1 MKGGIKMNK
10 RSMKKIIAK
19 LIVLTLLLTVFPI
32 DIALAET
39 NGINFSD
46 IKGHWAE
53 EAVYEMAKQGVIN
66 GHADG
71 TFRPNDPVRVDEFLK
86 MILMVLSEEQEDGT
100 RWYKDEYLSRT
111 DAFTKFQINQA
122 GFDFKPGE
130 KKWAAPYI
138 EEAINLIIVGKYDRW
153 GSDFTTPLTRKW
165 VAYILISTIRGI
177 EEDEE
182 LNYTNL
188 ARAKIKDLSKVEDR
202 TDMGFIL
209 QAYMKGLMRGYQ
221 DGSFG
226 VDRIVTRA
234 EAVVMLNRI
243 LDESKRDPYL
253 PNLSPYS
260 HAEVPTYHGDM
271 KTIIF
276 PGEEMKEV
284 FDTILE
290 NRDKSEGFTH
300 HSSGGVSM
308 IYYKDEAQYQQER
321 QRVSTVN
328 GMFKSPHMEVNLRF
342 TTEADA
348 YDLFVSTES
357 EEWLRHKE
365 AVLPGLKKIFAQDTD
380 QFVAEIERLLPL
392 AKADEMSNGEFRLN
406 NRKVLFQNSRDNDFL
421 YIYVRE

>member
-1 MKGGIKMNK
+1 VELKMKK
-10 RSMKKIIAK
+10 RSMKKIITK
-19 LIVLTLLLTVFPI
+19 LIVLTLLLTIFPI
-32 DIALAET
+32 HVALAET
-39 NGINFSD
+39 DVIHFSD

-86 MILMVLSEEQEDGT
+86 MILMVLSEEKEDGT

-111 DAFTKFQINQA
+111 DAFTKYQIHQT
-122 GFDFKPGE
+122 GFNFKPGE

-153 GSDFTTPLTRKW
+153 GSDFTSPLTRKW

-188 ARAKIKDLSKVEDR
+188 ARGKIKDLNKVEDR
-202 TDMGFIL
+202 TDMGYIL

-243 LDESKRDPYL
+243 LDETKRDPYL
-253 PNLSPYS
+253 PDLSPYL
-260 HAEVPTYHGDM
+260 HAQVPTYHGEM

-276 PGEEMKEV
+276 PGEKMKEV

-290 NRDKSEGFTH
+290 NRDKSGGFTH

-321 QRVSTVN
+321 QRLSTVN
-328 GMFKSPHMEVNLRF
+328 GMFKRAHLEVMLRF
-342 TTEADA
+342 ITEADA
-348 YDLFVSTES
+348 YDLYVSTES

-365 AVLPGLKKIFAQDTD
+365 ALLPGLKKLFAQDTD
-380 QFVAEIERLLPL
+380 QLVAEIERLLPL
-392 AKADEMSNGEFRLN
+392 AKADKMSNEELSLN
-406 NRKVLFQNSRDNDFL
+406 GRRVLFQNSQDGESI

>member
-1 MKGGIKMNK
+1 
-10 RSMKKIIAK
+10 MKK
-19 LIVLTLLLTVFPI
+19 LILIMLTFSLVFTSN
-32 DIALAET
+32 ET
-39 NGINFSD
+39 FAQSNSSEVIFSD

-71 TFRPNDPVRVDEFLK
+71 TFRPNDPVRVDEFIK

-111 DAFTKFQINQA
+111 DAYSKQKAYQSD
-122 GFDFKPGE
+122 FDFQPGE
-130 KKWAAPYI
+130 ENWAKPYI
-138 EEAINLIIVGKYDRW
+138 EAAITINIIRKYDRW
-153 GSDFTTPLTRKW
+153 GGDTKSPLSRKW
-165 VAYILISTIRGI
+165 VAYILIETIRAI

-182 LNYTNL
+182 LNFTNL
-188 ARAKIKDLSKVEDR
+188 ARGKIKDLSKVEDLE
-202 TDMGFIL
+202 DMAAIMQVYL
-209 QAYMKGLMRGYQ
+209 KGLMRGYQ
-221 DGSFG
+221 YGTFG

-243 LDESKRDPYL
+243 LDETKRDPYL
-253 PNLSPYS
+253 PDLSPYS

-276 PGEEMKEV
+276 PNEEMKEV

-290 NRDKSEGFTH
+290 NRGKSEGFTQQG
-300 HSSGGVSM
+300 SGGVSM

-328 GMFKSPHMEVNLRF
+328 GMFQRAHIEVNLRF
-342 TTEADA
+342 ITEADV

-380 QFVAEIERLLPL
+380 KLVAEIERLLPL
-392 AKADEMSNGEFRLN
+392 AKAKNMENKELSLNGR
-406 NRKVLFQNSRDNDFL
+406 RVLFQNSKDGESI
-421 YIYVRE
+421 YVYVRE